1 MIDISTFI
9 TFSNGYIKDA
19 DDDEAYDD
27 FRGYIPFHYSPIHL
41 HLLGSELQR
50 LRADFQTYETFS
62 LTKKVKT
69 FYSNITCACYL
80 RFGRITFGK
89 LDLP

>member
-50 LRADFQTYETFS
+50 LRDDFQT
-62 LTKKVKT
+62 
-69 FYSNITCACYL
+69 
-80 RFGRITFGK
+80 
-89 LDLP
+89 

>member
-41 HLLGSELQR
+41 HLFGSELQR
-50 LRADFQTYETFS
+50 LQADFQTYETFS
-62 LTKKVKT
+62 LTKKDEI
-69 FYSNITCACYL
+69 YHSNTTCYL
-80 RFGRITFGK
+80 GFGWNTFEK

>member
-19 DDDEAYDD
+19 DDDDEAYDD

-50 LRADFQTYETFS
+50 LQADFQTYETFS
-62 LTKKVKT
+62 LTKKDEMFCSVT
-69 FYSNITCACYL
+69 T
-80 RFGRITFGK
+80 
-89 LDLP
+89 

>member
-27 FRGYIPFHYSPIHL
+27 FRGLHTISLLTHSPT
-41 HLLGSELQR
+41 S
-50 LRADFQTYETFS
+50 
-62 LTKKVKT
+62 
-69 FYSNITCACYL
+69 
-80 RFGRITFGK
+80 FGIRTSKIAG
-89 LDLP
+89 